1 MTNTRRKIV
10 PVEATEEML
19 CDGWYHAT
27 RNGNTERVNSD
38 DFIPAYKAMI
48 AASPDAS
55 EDKELVKQIAQL
67 VSPMAFERTPTG
79 RRSLARASASIAA
92 LAVARAILKT
102 IEGTPND

>member
-48 AASPDAS
+48 TAAPDAS
-55 EDKELVKQIAQL
+55 QDDEFVRALESAAYKAIMECN
-67 VSPMAFERTPTG
+67 AFDPQ
-79 RRSLARASASIAA
+79 SQSKAA
-92 LAVARAILKT
+92 TSAILKT
-102 IEGTPND
+102 IEGGK